1 MLWEKKSQSH
11 RGKGSASHGGSNKNE
26 GSYHSNSTRFIKM
39 DFPKFS
45 GDDPR
50 EWLSQVAQYF
60 EFQET
65 LEERMVTLASFH
77 LEGEAN
83 QWWQ

>member
-1 MLWEKKSQSH
+1 
-11 RGKGSASHGGSNKNE
+11 
-26 GSYHSNSTRFIKM
+26 M

-83 QWWQ
+83 QSWQ